1 MKKTLLL
8 ATALL
13 AGVAFTATA
22 QHKFIDI
29 GTAIPMSTTK
39 MEATDGKT
47 VTLDKAKT
55 DKGLL
60 VMFSCNTC
68 PYVIKSQ
75 ARTKE
80 MMDYAAEKG
89 IGMVVINSNEAKRD
103 GDDSKKAM
111 TKYAKKEKY
120 TAPYVIDNNSAVA
133 DAFGATRT
141 PEVFLFDA
149 SGKLVYK
156 GAMEDQPTNPSES
169 KELFLKDAIDNMLSG
184 KPIDPNTTKS
194 IGCTI
199 KRAS

>member
-1 MKKTLLL
+1 MKKIVL
-8 ATALL
+8 ATALF
-13 AGVAFTATA
+13 ACVALTTKA

-29 GTAIPMSTTK
+29 GTDLPMATSAMT
-39 MEATDGKT
+39 ATDGKK
-47 VTLDKAKT
+47 VTLNDAKT

-68 PYVIKSQ
+68 PYVVKSE

-80 MMDYAAEKG
+80 MMAYAAKKG
-89 IGMVVINSNEAKRD
+89 IGMVVINSNEARRD
-103 GDDSKKAM
+103 GDDSKKEM
-111 TKYAKKEKY
+111 TKYAKKQKY
-120 TAPYVIDNNSAVA
+120 TAPYVIDENSTVA

-156 GAMEDQPTNPSES
+156 GAMEDQPANPSES
-169 KELFLKDAIDNMLSG
+169 KEMFLKDAMDNMLSG
-184 KPIDPNTTKS
+184 KTIDPNTTKS